1 MLLWV
6 FLGVY
11 WVDRGG
17 RTLQSPP
24 VVFHTL
30 VRLLGTEQRL
40 AEPGLKPWSLRHSRD
55 ALKADLCSLS
65 GCCNKAALFI
75 PQVRVYRAALMHF
88 TYFFYFFCF
97 HFQMSASKPAAR
109 EKVRDTRLWDSI
121 SKRHLKRTLTFT
133 GELDVTVSTLKEA
146 RSQLLWLL
154 LLLLCNILLST
165 TTTSSSARCSHFE
178 IERPRRRLA
187 SY

>member
-40 AEPGLKPWSLRHSRD
+40 AEQRLAEPGLKPWSLRHSRD

-65 GCCNKAALFI
+65 GCCNRAALFI

-88 TYFFYFFCF
+88 TYFFYFIFSF
-97 HFQMSASKPAAR
+97 SNVSEQ
-109 EKVRDTRLWDSI
+109 TRCSGKG
-121 SKRHLKRTLTFT
+121 SGH
-133 GELDVTVSTLKEA
+133 STLG
-146 RSQLLWLL
+146 
-154 LLLLCNILLST
+154 
-165 TTTSSSARCSHFE
+165 SHFKNAPE
-178 IERPRRRLA
+178 THSDLHR
-187 SY
+187 